1 MEGALSQGSRAEATT
16 GRPTDEAALVAD
28 VQRDRRRF
36 GEIYERH
43 AQAVFAHLVMRTAQR
58 AVAED
63 LTAETFERALRAI
76 ERFEWRGIRLRGWLL
91 RIADHLATDRLRRLH
106 RRPTVRLNDEAS
118 FGAGTSAEEVAA
130 QEAEAARIY
139 AAIDALPTAQR
150 LVLLLRLG
158 QDLPHAEIG
167 QALGR
172 SEGAVRM
179 LYSRAASRL
188 REELSEQ

>member
-1 MEGALSQGSRAEATT
+1 M
-16 GRPTDEAALVAD
+16 AD

-76 ERFEWRGIRLRGWLL
+76 ERFAWPAGFGCAVGSCASRTTWRPIGC
-91 RIADHLATDRLRRLH
+91 ARLH

-172 SEGAVRM
+172 GARAVRC
-179 LYSRAASRL
+179 STAGPRRVCGRS
-188 REELSEQ
+188 